1 MKLGEI
7 LALLREERGIGQR
20 ELAGYLNVTAGTISN
35 YERGGHEPCLD
46 NAVKIAQFY
55 QVSLD

>member
-35 YERGGHEPCLD
+35 Y
-46 NAVKIAQFY
+46 
-55 QVSLD
+55 